1 MQKYLPVSM
10 QVLLDYCENTLQ
22 QGLREGFVHSYET
35 LRFIL
40 ILIMKRNKIACVGWK
55 VLLKL
60 RVSSC
65 AQ

>member
-22 QGLREGFVHSYET
+22 QGFREGFVCGYEA

-55 VLLKL
+55 ALLKL